1 MNRLLRPKLFNT
13 INNLS
18 KNARKFHNTPRN
30 LTVVYTKND
39 EWINYGQSDEKN
51 NIKIGLTKN
60 ATEQLGEIV
69 YIDFPLDVED
79 VFEKDDDL
87 VFIESVKATD
97 SIKAPFNGIIK
108 NVNKKLED
116 DMDIMNQD
124 PESYLESWLI
134 TVDKLDT

>member
-1 MNRLLRPKLFNT
+1 MNRLLRSQLFST

-39 EWINYGQSDEKN
+39 EWINYGIADEKN

-69 YIDFPLDVED
+69 YIDFPFEVDD
-79 VFEKDDDL
+79 IFEKDDDI
-87 VFIESVKATD
+87 VFIESVKATA
-97 SIKAPFNGIIK
+97 SIKAPFDGIIK
-108 NVNKKLED
+108 NKNNNIEEDFDILNKT
-116 DMDIMNQD
+116 
-124 PESYLESWLI
+124 PEVYDSSWI
-134 TVDKLDT
+134 IKVDKLD